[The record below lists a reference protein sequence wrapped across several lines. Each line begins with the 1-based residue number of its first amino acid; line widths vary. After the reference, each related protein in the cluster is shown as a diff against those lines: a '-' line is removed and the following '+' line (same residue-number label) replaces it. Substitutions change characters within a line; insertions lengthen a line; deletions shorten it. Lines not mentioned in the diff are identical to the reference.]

1 MIKIERNQQC
11 VIVYDEDESRGIAFP
26 SGENTDVKQY
36 VAELQK
42 CAEVIRPGIVL
53 IPLLFDL
60 RYKENSRPMQLFLE
74 SNDIQSVLEDDTTA
88 EKLYKFYFEH
98 AILQISPTSRS
109 HIFFK

>member
-60 RYKENSRPMQLFLE
+60 
-74 SNDIQSVLEDDTTA
+74 
-88 EKLYKFYFEH
+88 
-98 AILQISPTSRS
+98 
-109 HIFFK
+109 